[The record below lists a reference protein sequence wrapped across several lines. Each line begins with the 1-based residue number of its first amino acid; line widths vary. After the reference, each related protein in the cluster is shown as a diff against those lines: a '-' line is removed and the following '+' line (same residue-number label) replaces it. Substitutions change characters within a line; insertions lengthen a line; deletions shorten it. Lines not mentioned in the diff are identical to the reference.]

1 MVNEVITSWPVANQY
16 NWNLN
21 QEHDHPFR
29 LLCLCLTGKIDVFL
43 GQVGAL
49 SLFCEALKNSKG
61 GVVPIENSLSSQ
73 EQIFRCPVEE

>member
-49 SLFCEALKNSKG
+49 SLFVKL
-61 GVVPIENSLSSQ
+61 
-73 EQIFRCPVEE
+73 